1 MVEATIDGLAGLIF
15 QGRSSAHLSLAA
27 SRFASSIMLATA
39 SGSANARDVM
49 AVMRLRVP
57 PGTPL
62 RIRADGPDIGR
73 PAPPRLAHGSAAA
86 PGGADAA
93 ALAHGAGRRPRAY
106 R

>member
-15 QGRSSAHLSLAA
+15 QGRSSARLSLAA

-73 PAPPRLAHGSAAA
+73 SAAA

>member
-1 MVEATIDGLAGLIF
+1 MAEATIDGLAGLIF
-15 QGRSSAHLSLAA
+15 QGRSSARLSLAA

-62 RIRADGPDIGR
+62 RIRADGPDE
-73 PAPPRLAHGSAAA
+73 
-86 PGGADAA
+86 AA
-93 ALAHGAGRRPRAY
+93 ALSAIVNLLAQGNRRP
-106 R
+106 